1 MMQLVSLILILWIVI
16 YPVDSAIKRWNNQ
29 ALMDS
34 TIQLLNNPLLG
45 PDEMH
50 YNLAASPHACRLKT
64 FNSIECPLM
73 PPPNESEQGM

>member
-1 MMQLVSLILILWIVI
+1 MLEQPGPDGWHYPAFEQLW
-16 YPVDSAIKRWNNQ
+16 
-29 ALMDS
+29 
-34 TIQLLNNPLLG
+34 

-73 PPPNESEQGM
+73 PTPNESEQGM